1 MTRLNPYLSFKDN
14 ARQAMEFYRG
24 VFGGKLQVSTFKEF
38 HASQDP
44 SEDNRIM
51 HSVLDAGDGI
61 YFMGSDTPSSM
72 KYDEG
77 ARISMSLGG
86 EDDAQLSGYFQK
98 LSVGGTVRMPLEK
111 APWGDK
117 FGMLT
122 DKFGITWMVNIAAK
136 KG

>member
-14 ARQAMEFYRG
+14 ARQAMELYRG
-24 VFGGKLQVSTFKEF
+24 GSGGKLQVSTLKEF
-38 HASQDP
+38 HASRDP
-44 SEDNRIM
+44 SEDN
-51 HSVLDAGDGI
+51 SDGI
-61 YFMGSDTPSSM
+61 YFMGPDTLASM

-86 EDDAQLSGYFQK
+86 EDDARLSNYFGK

-111 APWGDK
+111 APWGDEL
-117 FGMLT
+117 GILS
-122 DKFGITWMVNIAAK
+122 DRFGITWMVKIAAN